1 MAMEHIA
8 AEIETILQLLGQEP
22 ESPGPFSVAED
33 LSWIYRSI

>member
-22 ESPGPFSVAED
+22 SHLALF
-33 LSWIYRSI
+33 LLLKI